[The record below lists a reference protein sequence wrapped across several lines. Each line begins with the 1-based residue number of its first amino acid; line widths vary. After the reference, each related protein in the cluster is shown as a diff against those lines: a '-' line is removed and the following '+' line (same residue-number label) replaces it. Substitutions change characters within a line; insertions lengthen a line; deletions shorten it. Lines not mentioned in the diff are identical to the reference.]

1 MTKEERNDNIHF
13 GLNLSA
19 TIILI
24 ACIVVGILNITQVI
38 KIDFILPLIAMVF
51 LVNIYVISIFEYHA
65 EIIDK
70 RRLLQHIV
78 MYLIIFIIVL
88 LYFLMTLFGE

>member
-51 LVNIYVISIFEYHA
+51 LVNIYVISIFEYHT

-88 LYFLMTLFGE
+88 LYFLMTLFGA